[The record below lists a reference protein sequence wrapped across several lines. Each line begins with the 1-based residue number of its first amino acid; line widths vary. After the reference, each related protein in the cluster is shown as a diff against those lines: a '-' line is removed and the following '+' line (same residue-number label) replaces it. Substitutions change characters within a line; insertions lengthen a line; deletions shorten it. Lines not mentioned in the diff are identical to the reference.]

1 MMTTSTAFLALED
14 GTVFEGE
21 SFGAPGARTGEVVFN
36 TGMTGYQEILTDPS
50 YRGQIVVMTY
60 PHIGNYGVNPEDME
74 SVAPH
79 AAGFVVREASAVTS
93 NFRAREDLADFMAR
107 HGIAGISGV
116 DTRALTRRL
125 RTRGV
130 VRGILAAGPA
140 DPADLVKRAQAAP
153 RLEEQDLVKQV
164 TCAKVSAWKTGSPSP
179 FFHPVADAKGREP
192 GRRFKV
198 AALDYGMKH
207 NILRCLE
214 DSGCDVTVFPATT
227 DAADVL
233 AAKPDGV
240 FLSNGPGDPA
250 QPDYAHRCVKGL
262 VGKLPVF
269 GICLGHQILALAFG
283 AKTYKLK
290 FGHRGA
296 NHPVKDLG
304 TQKVEITTQNHGYAV
319 DAGGL
324 AAAGLEATH
333 VNLNDG
339 TIEGMRHRS
348 LPVFSVQYHPE
359 ASAGP
364 HDSMYLFLRFREMM
378 SSKAPLQGTAGG
390 KA

>member
-1 MMTTSTAFLALED
+1 MTATPAFLALED

-21 SFGAPGARTGEVVFN
+21 SFGAAAERAGEVVFN

-60 PHIGNYGVNPEDME
+60 PHIGNYGINPEDME
-74 SVAPH
+74 SARPH
-79 AAGFVVREASAVTS
+79 VAGFAVREASAVTS
-93 NFRAREDLADFMAR
+93 NFRSREDLSDFLVR
-107 HGIAGISGV
+107 HGVAAISGI
-116 DTRALTRRL
+116 DTRALTRHL

-130 VRGILAAGPA
+130 VRGILAAGTHDA
-140 DPADLVKRAQAAP
+140 AALVARAKASP

-164 TCAKVSAWKTGSPSP
+164 TCAKAAPWKEEAPSP
-179 FFHPVADAKGREP
+179 FFHPVGGDGWAPA
-192 GRRFKV
+192 RRFKV
-198 AALDYGMKH
+198 AALDYGIKT
-207 NILRCLE
+207 NILRCLA
-214 DSGCDVTVFPATT
+214 DSGCDVTVFPATAS
-227 DAADVL
+227 AADVL
-233 AAKPDGV
+233 SIRPDGV

-250 QPDYAHRCVKGL
+250 QPTYAHACVKGI
-262 VGKLPVF
+262 VGKVPVF

-290 FGHRGA
+290 FGHRGS

-319 DAGGL
+319 DPAGL
-324 AAAGLEATH
+324 SAAGLDATH

-339 TIEGMRHRS
+339 TVEGMRHRS

-378 SSKAPLQGTAGG
+378 ESKAPLGAGVKAGG
-390 KA
+390 MA

>member
-1 MMTTSTAFLALED
+1 MAASPAFLALED

-50 YRGQIVVMTY
+50 YCGQIVVMTY

-74 SVAPH
+74 SLKPH
-79 AAGFVVREASAVTS
+79 VAGFVVREASAVTS
-93 NFRAREDLADFMAR
+93 SFRAREDLADFMAR
-107 HGIAGISGV
+107 HGIAGIAGV
-116 DTRALTRRL
+116 DTRALTRHL

-130 VRGILAAGPA
+130 VRGILASGEAS
-140 DPADLVKRAQAAP
+140 PADLVKRAKAAP

-164 TCAKVSAWKTGSPSP
+164 TCAKVSAWKTEAPSP
-179 FFHPVADAKGREP
+179 FFHPVGEGKNGEP

-233 AAKPDGV
+233 TVKPDGV

-262 VGKLPVF
+262 VGKLPIF

-348 LPVFSVQYHPE
+348 LPIFSVQYHPE

-378 SSKAPLQGTAGG
+378 SSKAPVQGAAGG